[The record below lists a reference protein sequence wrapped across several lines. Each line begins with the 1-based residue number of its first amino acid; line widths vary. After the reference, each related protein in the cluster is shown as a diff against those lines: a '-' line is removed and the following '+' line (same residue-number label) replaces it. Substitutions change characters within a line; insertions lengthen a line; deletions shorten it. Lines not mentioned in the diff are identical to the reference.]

1 MSIELEKD
9 SWNKVNRIPPT
20 TPFKKSEIDKKKDL
34 DKMGPKLLISF
45 FGSFLYNFSI
55 GIEPNR

>member
-9 SWNKVNRIPPT
+9 SWNIVNRIPPT
-20 TPFKKSEIDKKKDL
+20 VPFKKSEIDKKKDL

-45 FGSFLYNFSI
+45 FGSFL
-55 GIEPNR
+55 